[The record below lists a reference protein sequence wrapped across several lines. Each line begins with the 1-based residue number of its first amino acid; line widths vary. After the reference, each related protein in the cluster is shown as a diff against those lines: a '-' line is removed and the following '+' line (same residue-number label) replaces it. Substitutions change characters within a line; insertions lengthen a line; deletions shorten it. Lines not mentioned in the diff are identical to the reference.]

1 MVVTRNMNSKCGTGE
16 SSGPSAGVEKR
27 AETFFIPVMGR
38 KGNHSGVIAGSLI
51 QFLKL
56 NHPFSFY
63 LQRGAGLV

>member
-51 QFLKL
+51 QFLK
-56 NHPFSFY
+56 
-63 LQRGAGLV
+63 